1 MEAKVLRVVMMILE
15 SAAMKHKEKCHGCV
29 RIRIRPEEAHDREKY
44 SVSTSS
50 KYCAD
55 WSV

>member
-1 MEAKVLRVVMMILE
+1 MMILE

-29 RIRIRPEEAHDREKY
+29 RIRIRPEEAHDREKD
-44 SVSTSS
+44 SVSTRS